1 MSQTIIQAK
10 GIEKSFGQLKVLKGI
25 DFSVNKKEVVSIM
38 GASGAGKS
46 TLLQILGT
54 LMRPDAGT
62 LEIDGSS
69 VDNLSGNE
77 LSAFRNRK
85 IGFVF
90 QQHHLLPE
98 FTALENVMIP
108 AFIAGRPEKEA
119 KQKALELLDV
129 MGLSD
134 RTTHKPS
141 ELSGG
146 EQQRVAVAR
155 ALINDPAI
163 IFADE
168 PSGNLDTKTKQELHQ
183 PFDEGRI
190 ILRVSA
196 GFREDYG
203 LKMEDRAVGLFQ
215 GDGDRNSAFGL
226 RGLREVTDEN

>member
-54 LMRPDAGT
+54 LMRPDAGS
-62 LEIDGSS
+62 LEIDGSL

-119 KQKALELLDV
+119 KQKALELLEV

-183 PFDEGRI
+183 LFFT
-190 ILRVSA
+190 LRDKLGQTIVIVTHDPDLA
-196 GFREDYG
+196 
-203 LKMEDRAVGLFQ
+203 KMCDRCLVMKDGSFQ
-215 GDGDRNSAFGL
+215 
-226 RGLREVTDEN
+226 V

>member
-119 KQKALELLDV
+119 KQKALELLEV

-134 RTTHKPS
+134 RITHKPS

-183 PFDEGRI
+183 LFFT
-190 ILRVSA
+190 LRDKLGQTIVIVTHDPDLA
-196 GFREDYG
+196 
-203 LKMEDRAVGLFQ
+203 KMCDRCLVMKDGSFQ
-215 GDGDRNSAFGL
+215 
-226 RGLREVTDEN
+226 V